1 MATMGGAGL
10 FTLMNPYCKP
20 TNAPSENDL
29 SRSFN
34 TRFYNLR
41 FFARSIGRAESFQF
55 ATFFPLGTCV
65 VNDQEFMPY
74 GIRDPRLLHTL
85 ALPPR
90 HFRWRLATSHPGGIL
105 TTAVTGTCGE
115 SRPGGQMSHGTSPSN
130 AADCAAARST
140 GRPWLNLYV

>member
-55 ATFFPLGTCV
+55 ATFFPLGTCG
-65 VNDQEFMPY
+65 VNDPMALH
-74 GIRDPRLLHTL
+74 LLTQQI
-85 ALPPR
+85 AL
-90 HFRWRLATSHPGGIL
+90 
-105 TTAVTGTCGE
+105 
-115 SRPGGQMSHGTSPSN
+115 RPDQQAGLG
-130 AADCAAARST
+130 
-140 GRPWLNLYV
+140 